1 MVKSLDGNNPD
12 LLDHVGWRLWRLARD
27 WKAEFDAAMI
37 ARGHVWFAEA
47 RSSLLSHLDRS
58 GTAQSALV
66 TRMGMTKQAVQ
77 QLVDELVADGI
88 VERTAN
94 ASDRRSKFVRFT
106 KKGMRVMADAN
117 IVKRHIQHRY
127 AAALGKK
134 RFAEFMKCL
143 DILRRTA
150 PTAALRRS

>member
-1 MVKSLDGNNPD
+1 VVKPLDENNPD

-27 WKAEFDAAMI
+27 WKAEFDAAMV
-37 ARGHVWFAEA
+37 ARGHAWFAEA
-47 RSSLLSHLDRS
+47 RSSLLSHLDRT
-58 GTAQSALV
+58 GTVQSALV

-94 ASDRRSKFVRFT
+94 ASDRRSRFIRLT
-106 KKGMRVMADAN
+106 KKGMRVVADAN
-117 IVKRHIQHRY
+117 VVKRRIQDRY

-134 RFAEFMKCL
+134 RFAEFLKCL
-143 DILRRTA
+143 DILNRATPRQH
-150 PTAALRRS
+150 S